1 MNGRRSGSGTNKLRI
16 YPKKKAIEFDR
27 IRIQIIVQKMIPQC
41 EKQDYLT
48 SVYYLL
54 LSSFLYLLNSSKYP
68 LQYLLTEFLIKQERL
83 DTEQNRRYQ
92 QVIIA
97 HFNHIDCMELGKEY
111 LSKVPKS

>member
-1 MNGRRSGSGTNKLRI
+1 M
-16 YPKKKAIEFDR
+16 
-27 IRIQIIVQKMIPQC
+27 
-41 EKQDYLT
+41 
-48 SVYYLL
+48 
-54 LSSFLYLLNSSKYP
+54 
-68 LQYLLTEFLIKQERL
+68 YLLTEFLIKQERL